1 MARKVFISFLGATE
15 YTECT
20 YTKQGCNDF
29 SDTNPYIQIAT
40 LKYLNK
46 YVSKWEG
53 EDIALILLTS
63 KAETDNWQP
72 HGSERGLKSRMD
84 EMQFPYDTVKDLP
97 VGDNESELISIFMK
111 VFEKLHTGDE
121 LYFDITHAFRF
132 LPMLI
137 MVLTNYSK
145 FAKTCKVKW
154 ISYGK
159 TVSPFTKGTIVEL
172 NKLSILQDWTTG
184 AADFVDNGNVDKLIK
199 LTNEDFSS
207 SLSANINILPNE
219 LERNNRNTFSEF
231 TDTLS
236 KVIDEIKMCRCVDVI
251 EAVNYKK
258 LLDLK
263 DSIELSGDV
272 QPFDPILKKIMDSL
286 IDFSPERSVINGIHA
301 ANWCVEHSL
310 YQQAITYIE
319 ETIVSFICDQYGIN
333 LRDHDKRK
341 IVSDSFN
348 VLFGLMKKKD
358 WETEDNLQLC
368 HQLLEEDFL
377 VRNYYKQVCAIKDLR
392 NDINH
397 AGMRKEPFSA
407 DIMKEKIQ
415 LYVDGFSRILKSTK
429 IQSSH
434 NTKQEKIQ
442 IINISDQP
450 LSSSE
455 REKLQELKLP
465 YDIKNIDFPS
475 DLETLDKEKDAKLI
489 RIEVNTIIDRTIEMS
504 DTCPCYLFMPNKLV
518 NKINKTKNGSIDAL
532 KERAKLL
539 KFNFVSSINDIIQ
552 KTNKKNG

>member
-1 MARKVFISFLGATE
+1 MARKVFISFLGATD

-20 YTKQGCNDF
+20 YTKQGSDDYR
-29 SDTNPYIQIAT
+29 DTNPYIQIAT
-40 LKYLNK
+40 LNYLDK
-46 YVSKWEG
+46 FVSKWEG
-53 EDIALILLTS
+53 DDIALILLTK
-63 KAETDNWQP
+63 KAETDNWLP
-72 HGSERGLKSRMD
+72 HGSERGLKARMD
-84 EMQFPYDTVKDLP
+84 EMNYPYDTVPKLP
-97 VGDNESELISIFMK
+97 EGDNEEQLITIFMR
-111 VFEKLHTGDE
+111 VFNKLNEGDE

-132 LPMLI
+132 MPMLI

-159 TVSPFTKGTIVEL
+159 TVKPFTNGTIVEL

-184 AADFVDNGNVDKLIK
+184 AADFVDNGNVDKLVK
-199 LTNEDFSS
+199 LSNDELVSLDSPSLLDSS
-207 SLSANINILPNE
+207 ESNQKVID
-219 LERNNRNTFSEF
+219 F

-236 KVIDEIKMCRCVDVI
+236 KVIDEIKMCRGVDVI

-258 LLDLK
+258 LLGLK

-319 ETIVSFICDQYGIN
+319 ETIVSFICDQYGID

-348 VLFGLMKKKD
+348 VLSGLMKKKD
-358 WETEDNLQLC
+358 WETEENLQLC
-368 HQLLEEDFL
+368 HQLLEENYL

-397 AGMRKEPFSA
+397 AGMRKEPFPA
-407 DIMKEKIQ
+407 DVMKEKIQ
-415 LYVDGFSRILKSTK
+415 LYVDGFSRILKSTN
-429 IQSSH
+429 ILSSH

-442 IINISDQP
+442 IFNISDQP

-465 YDIKNIDFPS
+465 YDIKNLDYPS
-475 DLETLDKEKDAKLI
+475 DLESLNNGKDAKLI
-489 RIEVNTIIDRTIEMS
+489 RIIINTIIDRIIEMS
-504 DTCPCYLFMPNKLV
+504 DSCPCYLYMHNRLY
-518 NKINKTKNGSIDAL
+518 NKIKKTKNGSIDAL

-539 KFNFVSSINDIIQ
+539 KFHFVSALNDIIQ
-552 KTNKKNG
+552 NNK